1 MTTTPALEVERVT
14 KAFAGLRALSE
25 VSLSVEPG
33 QIVGLIGP
41 NGSGKTTLLNCISG
55 LYSHDSGTIRVAG
68 TTTQGLRSDQIA
80 VLGLRR
86 TFQHSLVVLD
96 QSVREN
102 VMLGAHTRIRGNLLS
117 AALGFGAMHRRDRQA
132 RERAYEV
139 LAWLGIEEFAD
150 VRADRIGGPLLKLVE
165 MARALVADPQI
176 LLLDEVAAG
185 LNSAEK
191 DRLSERI
198 SALSTDLGIA
208 VVLVEHDLDFVMGLA
223 ERVVVLDS
231 GSVIGDGTPAQV
243 QQTPEVISAYLGA

>member
-1 MTTTPALEVERVT
+1 
-14 KAFAGLRALSE
+14 

>member
-1 MTTTPALEVERVT
+1 MTIVPALQVDGVT
-14 KAFAGLRALSE
+14 KAFAGLKALSD
-25 VSLSVEPG
+25 VSMSVAPA
-33 QIVGLIGP
+33 QVVGLIGP
-41 NGSGKTTLLNCISG
+41 NGSGKTTLLNCVSG
-55 LYSHDSGTIRVAG
+55 LYSHDSGSISISG
-68 TTTQGLRSDQIA
+68 QSTTGLRSDQIA
-80 VLGLRR
+80 TLGLRR

-96 QSVREN
+96 QTVIEN
-102 VMLGAHTRIRGNLLS
+102 VMLGAHTTIRGNVLS
-117 AALGFGAMHRRDRQA
+117 AAVALGRMQGRDRGA
-132 RERAYEV
+132 RARAREV
-139 LAWLGIEEFAD
+139 LAWLGIADIAD

-165 MARALVADPQI
+165 MARALVAEPEV

-198 SALSTDLGIA
+198 AALRDEKGMA

-231 GSVIGDGTPAQV
+231 GLVIGDGTPAQV